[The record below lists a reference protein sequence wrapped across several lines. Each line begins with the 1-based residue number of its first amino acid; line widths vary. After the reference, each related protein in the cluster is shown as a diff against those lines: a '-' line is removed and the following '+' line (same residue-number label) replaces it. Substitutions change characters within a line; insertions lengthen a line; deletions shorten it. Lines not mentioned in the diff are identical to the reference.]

1 MATIVITTPIP
12 QKDITLFPETTVEV
26 LKQIHKVNC
35 DGSYSFGFKASDGT
49 FLVERKDA
57 DGYVTGEF
65 GYTKQQLQLSGTFL
79 FKLVNLVSKFH
90 FFPRITLCNLTN
102 VPFIF

>member
-1 MATIVITTPIP
+1 MATIVISTPIP

-26 LKQIHKVNC
+26 LKQIYRVNG

-65 GYTKQQLQLSGTFL
+65 GYTKQQLQISGNFL
-79 FKLVNLVSKFH
+79 FKLVAL
-90 FFPRITLCNLTN
+90 I
-102 VPFIF
+102 

>member
-1 MATIVITTPIP
+1 MIILLLILSLVATIVISTPIP

-26 LKQIHKVNC
+26 LKQIYRVNG

-65 GYTKQQLQLSGTFL
+65 GYTKQQLQISEYLYNFDVAR
-79 FKLVNLVSKFH
+79 KLLG
-90 FFPRITLCNLTN
+90 FPFPAI
-102 VPFIF
+102 V